1 MPFFNS
7 YSSFING
14 NQKEKMSHLLPDSS
28 ITLFIGLGFILLVV
42 CGILACTIWTSI
54 RLCKVEPPKLKFLF
68 AMVFLQILLGGLTVF
83 GVKSIK
89 NDPLIDIGT
98 GVGITFLSGILFIK
112 LILKNG
118 WKKSLRVWAV
128 ATGMQLVFVPVCSMV
143 MAVGWVRLLLLLYP
157 PQF

>member
-1 MPFFNS
+1 
-7 YSSFING
+7 
-14 NQKEKMSHLLPDSS
+14 MSHLLPDAST
-28 ITLFIGLGFILLVV
+28 TLFLGLGFILLVI
-42 CGILACTIWTSI
+42 CGIITLTIWTSL
-54 RLCKVEPPKLKFLF
+54 RLSKVESPKLKFLL

-89 NDPLIDIGT
+89 NDPFIDIGS
-98 GVGITFLSGILFIK
+98 GLGIIFLSGILFIK
-112 LILKNG
+112 LMLKNG

-128 ATGMQLVFVPVCSMV
+128 ATGMQLVFVPVCSVV